1 MNEKYILEYLDYIN
15 YVKKYSNETI
25 KSYTDNLNKFNLY
38 MKNKDILNIDNSTI
52 ETFITSNSDLSH
64 KTIAHYITV
73 LNSFYK
79 YLLDSNYITTNPVET
94 IKHPKINQHLPVFL
108 NDEEIKSL
116 LNVNLNTP
124 YDYRNKAMLELL
136 FSTGIRIS
144 ELINLR
150 IQDVDL
156 INDVI
161 KVLGKGSKERII
173 PIDNIAKEHLINYMN
188 NYRYTLLKKNTN
200 IDYLFINNLGNKI
213 SRVGFFK
220 IIKKE
225 AVRANIKKEISPHTI
240 RHTFATILLKNGAD
254 LRVIQELLGHS
265 DIKTTQI
272 YTHLIKEQLKKE
284 YLDKHPRNQ

>member
-25 KSYTDNLNKFNLY
+25 KSYADNLNKYNLY
-38 MKNKDILNIDNSTI
+38 LNNKNILSVNNSTI
-52 ETFITSNSDLSH
+52 EKYITSNNNLSH

-108 NDEEIKSL
+108 NEEEIKNL
-116 LNVNLNTP
+116 LNINLITP

-144 ELINLR
+144 ELINLK
-150 IQDVDL
+150 IQDIDL
-156 INDVI
+156 INNVI

-173 PIDNIAKEHLINYMN
+173 PIDDIATKHLTNYIN
-188 NYRYTLLKKNTN
+188 NYRYPLLKKNTN

-220 IIKKE
+220 FIKKE
-225 AVRANIKKEISPHTI
+225 AVRANIKKDISPHTI

-284 YLDKHPRNQ
+284 YFDKHPRNQ

>member
-25 KSYTDNLNKFNLY
+25 KSYADNLNKYNLY
-38 MKNKDILNIDNSTI
+38 LNNKNILSVNNSTI
-52 ETFITSNSDLSH
+52 EKYITSNNNLSH

-108 NDEEIKSL
+108 NEEEIKNL
-116 LNVNLNTP
+116 LNINLITP

-144 ELINLR
+144 ELINLK

-156 INDVI
+156 INNVI

-173 PIDNIAKEHLINYMN
+173 PIDDIATKHLTNYIN
-188 NYRYTLLKKNTN
+188 NYRYPLLKKNTN

-220 IIKKE
+220 FIKKE
-225 AVRANIKKEISPHTI
+225 AVRANIKKDISPHTI

-284 YLDKHPRNQ
+284 YFDKHPRNQ

>member
-25 KSYTDNLNKFNLY
+25 KSYADNLNKYNLY
-38 MKNKDILNIDNSTI
+38 LNKKNILNVNNSTI
-52 ETFITSNSDLSH
+52 ENYITSNNNLSH

-108 NDEEIKSL
+108 NEEEIKNL
-116 LNVNLNTP
+116 LNINLITP

-144 ELINLR
+144 ELINLK
-150 IQDVDL
+150 IQDIDL
-156 INDVI
+156 INNVI

-173 PIDNIAKEHLINYMN
+173 PIDDIATKHLTNYIN
-188 NYRYTLLKKNTN
+188 NYRYPLLKKNTN

-225 AVRANIKKEISPHTI
+225 AVRANIKKDISPHTI

-284 YLDKHPRNQ
+284 YFDKHPRNQ